1 MKMKTLCKTSLVALL
16 FASFASLSLP
26 AHARPE
32 KTEEQLI
39 HDLDSAKEGDVADAL
54 QKLEKQF
61 PTSKTML
68 PAIKKKL
75 DDSRPKVRRKAARV
89 LGAIHA
95 PVDKDDVKKIDALL
109 KSSDAQE
116 ITDGLK
122 ALRGLEAPS
131 AVPDILPLLKHPTPN
146 IKRDACR
153 TLAVLGDKSNVKD
166 IEPLL
171 QDPVPAVQADAQDA
185 IFKLKAKS

>member
-1 MKMKTLCKTSLVALL
+1 MKKLIRPLVAALL
-16 FASFASLSLP
+16 LTGFATATLP
-26 AHARPE
+26 AQARAP

-39 HDLDSAKEGDVADAL
+39 QDLDSSKEGDVIDAL
-54 QKLEKQF
+54 LKLEKQY

-89 LGAIHA
+89 LGVIHA
-95 PVDKDDVKKIDALL
+95 SVDKEEIKKISALL
-109 KSSDAQE
+109 KSNSVDE

-122 ALRGLEAPS
+122 ALRGLDAPS

-146 IKRDACR
+146 IVRDACR
-153 TLAVLGDKSNVKD
+153 TLAELGNKSNVKD

-171 QDPVPAVQADAQDA
+171 THPVPAVQADAQDA
-185 IFKLKAKS
+185 IFKLKSKS